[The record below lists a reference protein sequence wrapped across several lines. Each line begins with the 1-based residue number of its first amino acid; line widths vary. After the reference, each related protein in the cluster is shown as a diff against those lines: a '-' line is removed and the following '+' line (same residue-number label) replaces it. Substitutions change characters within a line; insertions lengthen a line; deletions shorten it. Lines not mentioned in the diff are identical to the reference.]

1 MAKESLLIVED
12 EEDIQELL
20 AYHLQREGY
29 TVRIANTGEEGLRQV
44 RRQPTDLVLLDLML
58 PGIDGLEICRT
69 LRADPATRALPII
82 MVTARGEESDI
93 VTGLELGADDYV
105 TKPFNHKALIARV
118 RAVLRRRDAPP
129 PDETRPLQ
137 IDDLMIHPGRHEVR
151 YRDEPIELTWTEFRV
166 LHFLARRPGWVFTR
180 SQIVTAV
187 HGSDYPVTDR
197 SVDVQIAGL
206 RRKLGEAE
214 RYIETVRGIG
224 YRFRE

>member
-105 TKPFNHKALIARV
+105 TKPFNHKVLIARV